1 MAELI
6 PGFKFL
12 GTLDDLTAYKTKQS
26 DKVILKRKWGPS
38 REMIYTKPN
47 YAITRKNIKD
57 FGGASTAAS
66 AVKRAMGVM
75 PKVPDYY
82 FFGNLTSLMKIVE
95 ARDTANPLGKRH
107 VQLSKYPQLL
117 EGLQISRRNV
127 FESMVHNPIAC
138 NLSRT
143 DCSAELTL
151 PALLPGVNFFGI
163 GDFPYYYWRID
174 LGIVP
179 DMFYNEIGKHAPNN
193 DYPFNFKKTII
204 SDWFHV
210 NQPAD
215 AATLQIA
222 MDRLPPDNDYSLML
236 TVAIHFGKMEQS
248 GEIMFVHYAAG
259 GRVMKVV

>member
-38 REMIYTKPN
+38 REMINNKPN

-82 FFGNLTSLMKIVE
+82 FFGNLTSLMKVVE
-95 ARDTANPLGKRH
+95 AKDTVSPIGKRH

-117 EGLQISRRNV
+117 EGLQISKRNL
-127 FESMVHNPIAC
+127 FESQVHNPIVC
-138 NLSRT
+138 NLSRQ
-143 DCSAELTL
+143 DCSADLTL

-163 GDFPYYYWRID
+163 GDFQYYYWRID

-179 DMFYNEIGKHAPNN
+179 DMFYKENAKHAPYNN
-193 DYPFNFKKTII
+193 YPFNFRKTII
-204 SDWFHV
+204 SEWFHV
-210 NQPAD
+210 NQPAV
-215 AATLQIA
+215 AANLQIA
-222 MDRLPPDNDYSLML
+222 MDSLPPDNDYSLML
-236 TVAIHFGKMEQS
+236 TVAIHFGKVESS
-248 GEIMFVHYAAG
+248 GEIKFVDYAVA
-259 GRVMKVV
+259 GRVMRVL